1 MVREKKEKKGVLCR
15 EAPRSLEISGLA
27 PNVCKIHYLGKQ
39 RGKRENGDLTFA
51 VVMMDYVAELIF
63 CTFALRN
70 KCCNVTCHSLRIKH
84 YLFSKFSKVFSTF
97 TFL

>member
-39 RGKRENGDLTFA
+39 RGKRENGDLT
-51 VVMMDYVAELIF
+51 LQ
-63 CTFALRN
+63 
-70 KCCNVTCHSLRIKH
+70 S
-84 YLFSKFSKVFSTF
+84 
-97 TFL
+97 